1 MWVGT
6 DQLSLEIGITTLTIW
21 LEIQVILEEAERDI
35 QTCKGLINEYEND
48 ANDCEERLGLLKKEG
63 ERRT

>member
-1 MWVGT
+1 MLVQELKGAAN
-6 DQLSLEIGITTLTIW
+6 DELERT
-21 LEIQVILEEAERDI
+21 IQVILEEAERDI